1 MVAGKQLRLAVETE
15 EEIRARLE
23 NDAATKRLRLAI
35 EMDEERK
42 ARLEKM
48 VATAQLLA
56 LIKGIGRCGCG
67 FVPQIHFEKL
77 ATMLI
82 IQTWCSNNIGTHN

>member
-1 MVAGKQLRLAVETE
+1 METE
-15 EEIRARLE
+15 EERSAKLE
-23 NDAATKRLRLAI
+23 DDAATQWLRLAI

-48 VATAQLLA
+48 VAGSYRTTHVRPDL
-56 LIKGIGRCGCG
+56 KRCGRCGCG
-67 FVPQIHFEKL
+67 FVPQTRSEKL

-82 IQTWCSNNIGTHN
+82 IQT